1 VPEHVILFMPVS
13 MALWYSK
20 MVIFF
25 EELVSVWKQS
35 AFSLEGS
42 KAEIEER

>member
-1 VPEHVILFMPVS
+1 
-13 MALWYSK
+13 

-25 EELVSVWKQS
+25 DELVSVWKQS